1 MIRIVL
7 LSAVA
12 LPFIVMASSM
22 LPPPPPPS
30 KLSKK
35 ELDSY
40 AEEEAKLE
48 RKLADELKKE
58 METLQQERI
67 KVLKSKTEAR
77 QKKAAAPPDM
87 LKKQPPQKSKP
98 LLSDFLKL
106 PEKAILTKKIDK
118 SKIEPTRAELRE
130 TRKRERELLLAERK
144 REKEEM
150 LEDERLRKVE
160 EELEK
165 SKHTEKIP
173 LFPSPMPKKTSAEDI
188 ARAKK
193 EDAERSKQLKQEWKE
208 RLEGSDVRVDRENA
222 KRKLQLE
229 KEGAEQHKPSLFAQ
243 LLMHAEPTHSE
254 KLPEIYKISAEDIQR
269 AEKADAERK
278 RQIKQEWKEQLSG
291 SDGRIKRED
300 ALRAAQLKKES
311 KIPHEP
317 SFIAKL
323 FSHKKPVI
331 REELLK
337 KEQFSKLELDTASMQ
352 PKERVPP
359 LPEPVIS
366 KSIAEAIEKASKA
379 DAERKRQIKQE
390 WKERLSGSFA
400 RVRREDK
407 KREVQL
413 KKEAKEHYE
422 PSFIVRLFDS
432 MKGDAPPL
440 DIPPPPF
447 APEIKH
453 EEEKPFFKTFFKG
466 PIQEAA
472 EKAQSGK
479 RISLGKLKE
488 DAPSKKSTR
497 FLDELFK
504 GPIGMEITIPKA
516 PEIPEEQMKKA
527 FTLIKEE
534 DQKELGRHAEESA
547 ITKRMIEKE
556 RESLHKELSALT
568 QYLKR
573 GRMADEERKK
583 IVQAK
588 EMMALIDR
596 EKEEIVQE
604 EKKSLSE
611 INEAVERIKTD
622 KLTFAPQ
629 ERVLDK
635 ERLITHDSQAVE
647 DIFDR
652 ITMARESLM
661 RLDVFKAKRLY
672 QSVMKLYLSLTP
684 EEQAKVY
691 PELMDLYK
699 ERHEAEHITEH

>member
-222 KRKLQLE
+222 KRKL
-229 KEGAEQHKPSLFAQ
+229 
-243 LLMHAEPTHSE
+243 
-254 KLPEIYKISAEDIQR
+254 
-269 AEKADAERK
+269 
-278 RQIKQEWKEQLSG
+278 
-291 SDGRIKRED
+291 
-300 ALRAAQLKKES
+300 
-311 KIPHEP
+311 
-317 SFIAKL
+317 
-323 FSHKKPVI
+323 
-331 REELLK
+331 
-337 KEQFSKLELDTASMQ
+337 
-352 PKERVPP
+352 
-359 LPEPVIS
+359 
-366 KSIAEAIEKASKA
+366 
-379 DAERKRQIKQE
+379 
-390 WKERLSGSFA
+390 
-400 RVRREDK
+400 
-407 KREVQL
+407 
-413 KKEAKEHYE
+413 
-422 PSFIVRLFDS
+422 
-432 MKGDAPPL
+432 
-440 DIPPPPF
+440 
-447 APEIKH
+447 
-453 EEEKPFFKTFFKG
+453 
-466 PIQEAA
+466 
-472 EKAQSGK
+472 
-479 RISLGKLKE
+479 
-488 DAPSKKSTR
+488 
-497 FLDELFK
+497 
-504 GPIGMEITIPKA
+504 
-516 PEIPEEQMKKA
+516 
-527 FTLIKEE
+527 
-534 DQKELGRHAEESA
+534 
-547 ITKRMIEKE
+547 
-556 RESLHKELSALT
+556 
-568 QYLKR
+568 
-573 GRMADEERKK
+573 
-583 IVQAK
+583 
-588 EMMALIDR
+588 
-596 EKEEIVQE
+596 
-604 EKKSLSE
+604 
-611 INEAVERIKTD
+611 
-622 KLTFAPQ
+622 
-629 ERVLDK
+629 
-635 ERLITHDSQAVE
+635 
-647 DIFDR
+647 
-652 ITMARESLM
+652 
-661 RLDVFKAKRLY
+661 
-672 QSVMKLYLSLTP
+672 
-684 EEQAKVY
+684 
-691 PELMDLYK
+691 
-699 ERHEAEHITEH
+699 